1 MTRRWPA
8 LRALLAVSGGVAA
21 FALLV
26 ERVGLVPATFAA
38 TLLAG
43 LAPSDAVPLR
53 AVLHAVVVTVVITV
67 LFLVVLMQPT
77 RAFGGP

>member
-1 MTRRWPA
+1 MIPQGHA
-8 LRALLAVSGGVAA
+8 LRALLAVMGGVAA

-26 ERVGLVPATFAA
+26 ERAGFVPATFAA

-43 LAPSDAVPLR
+43 LAPSDVVPVR
-53 AVLHAVVVTVVITV
+53 AVVHAAVVTVVIAV
-67 LFLVVLMQPT
+67 LFLVILAQPM

>member
-1 MTRRWPA
+1 MIPHRHA
-8 LRALLAVSGGVAA
+8 LRALLTVLGGVAA

-26 ERVGLVPATFAA
+26 ERAGLVPATFAA

-43 LAPSDAVPLR
+43 LAPSDAVPVR
-53 AVLHAVVVTVVITV
+53 AVVHAAVVTVVIAV
-67 LFLVVLMQPT
+67 LFLLLLAQPL